1 MQIFPDDDC
10 ADYIKRLLTYARKV
24 LARIVL
30 LAPFPGLCIAAHDS
44 KHRVRLWASN
54 LLEPKEPG
62 PVTAP
67 QFALQVVELV
77 KNLTLGTAD
86 FGSRL
91 HEGDFGRVKGVTAL
105 SGLRMNG
112 AQIGRNCRQRVVRL
126 FESR

>member
-24 LARIVL
+24 AARIVL
-30 LAPFPGLCIAAHDS
+30 LAPFPGLYIAAHDS
-44 KHRVRLWASN
+44 KHRVRLWALN
-54 LLEPKEPG
+54 LVESQEPG

-77 KNLTLGTAD
+77 KDLTLGTAD
-86 FGSRL
+86 LWSWL
-91 HEGDFGRVKGVTAL
+91 HAGNFGRVKCVTAPR
-105 SGLRMNG
+105 GLRMNG